1 MSERWILWDNLK
13 IVAQLHNLCW
23 LMLGDFNAVL
33 NGDDKFEGNRV
44 NINRAFQFK
53 ECLDDCNMLDLG
65 FAGSKYT

>member
-1 MSERWILWDNLK
+1 MSERWILRDNLK
-13 IVAQLHNLCW
+13 IVAQLHNLRW

-33 NGDDKFEGNRV
+33 NGDDKFGGNRV
-44 NINRAFQFK
+44 NINRADQFK